1 MPKQKTRMG
10 VAKRIR
16 VTRRGKLIRG
26 KAGRR
31 HLLSGKSRKRKRQLR
46 KKTTVAGAD
55 VGRTTRA
62 MT

>member
-1 MPKQKTRMG
+1 MPKQKTRKG